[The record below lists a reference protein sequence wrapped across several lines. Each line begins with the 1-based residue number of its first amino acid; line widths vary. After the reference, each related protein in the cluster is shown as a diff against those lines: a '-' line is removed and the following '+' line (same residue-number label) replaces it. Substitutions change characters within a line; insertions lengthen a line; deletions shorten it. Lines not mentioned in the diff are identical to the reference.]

1 MSTLES
7 YHDLVIKDG
16 EFIGEFERLYSEFD
30 DPWKQSKQPNPYAR
44 QAGITNIKRY
54 NMKSVLECGCGLGY
68 YAQNIYKQTGII
80 PKSVD
85 TASSAIERAKQLFPH
100 LDFEQSDI
108 TKNLADYKNVD
119 CILFA
124 EILWY
129 VLPNLNGLFET
140 MRRHFAGKYFM
151 VVQVFY
157 KGTQQY
163 GTEYFT
169 SQKELI
175 DYVPFELVSQV
186 EATTSSETTIETC
199 TLFKIPKQ

>member
-108 TKNLADYKNVD
+108 TKNLANYKNVD

-129 VLPNLNGLFET
+129 VLPNLNDLFET

-186 EATTSSETTIETC
+186 EGTTSVETTIETC
-199 TLFKIPKQ
+199 TLFKIVDK

>member
-1 MSTLES
+1 MEKSKS

-16 EFIGEFERLYSEFD
+16 KFIGEFERLYNEFE
-30 DPWKQSKQPNPYAR
+30 DPWTQSKQPNPYAR
-44 QAGITNIKRY
+44 QAGIINIKRFG
-54 NMKSVLECGCGLGY
+54 MKSVLECGCGLGY
-68 YAQNIYKQTGII
+68 YAEDIKKQTGII

-85 TASSAIERAKQLFPH
+85 SAASAIERAKKLFPH
-100 LDFEQSDI
+100 LDFEQADI
-108 TKNLADYKNVD
+108 TQNLAQYKGVD

-124 EILWY
+124 EIMWY
-129 VLPNLNGLFET
+129 VLPNLQGLFET
-140 MRRHFAGKYFM
+140 MRTHFTGKYFM

-157 KGTQQY
+157 KGTQKY

-186 EATTSSETTIETC
+186 EGTTGEETTIETC
-199 TLFKIPKQ
+199 TLFRIADN